1 MKVAMSGAATQVKYF
16 REAMPIIKKF
26 CLIFENALIE
36 IFVIIENALI
46 NLNLSLQN
54 S

>member
-1 MKVAMSGAATQVKYF
+1 MYLFDIIVFEVLVNKVIF
-16 REAMPIIKKF
+16 IIKKF